1 MSNETKRIRRNEE
14 QLIADLE
21 AKIAQLQRRA
31 AQKKVKRDPALKHIS
46 AAVRSVEKAMA
57 ETGDAATRTALDEAR
72 STLDACLTLNG
83 ATSLTRRSVITPQAR
98 RSVGAVSQDAL
109 LDHVR
114 KNPGQR
120 GEHIAV
126 ALGTDTK
133 TMRLT
138 MHKLIAEKKIKT
150 SGERRGMTYAAV

>member
-1 MSNETKRIRRNEE
+1 MSNETKRVRRNED

-46 AAVRSVEKAMA
+46 AAVRSIDKAMA

-72 STLDACLTLNG
+72 GTLSACLTLNG
-83 ATSLTRRSVITPQAR
+83 ATPRMDGKVITSHSR
-98 RSVGAVSQDAL
+98 RSVGAVSMDAL
-109 LDHVR
+109 LEHVR

-120 GEHIAV
+120 GEHIAE

-133 TMRLT
+133 TMRPT

-150 SGERRGMTYAAV
+150 RGERRGMTYAAV